1 MLACAPASPTTSI
14 QHRIYRTFQCAF
26 WLPSEEVANASVS
39 ACSGQT
45 IYPLENFPNIFQE
58 PAETQIFSY
67 EENPHDSAGR
77 FERKTGQKQR
87 PHSGHKTGPK
97 SVKADCRPSY
107 FWDQFCGQNTAAIL
121 KLLLDVRHK
130 LCEASKQIHFNMG
143 THQCWPRKFA
153 FLRLKTK

>member
-1 MLACAPASPTTSI
+1 MHPSFTHNQHPT
-14 QHRIYRTFQCAF
+14 QN
-26 WLPSEEVANASVS
+26 L
-39 ACSGQT
+39 
-45 IYPLENFPNIFQE
+45 PNISMRFLAPVGRSRQCKCQRVFRKNNLSFGRL
-58 PAETQIFSY
+58 PQYFPRAGRNANLFILRK
-67 EENPHDSAGR
+67 PHDSTCR
-77 FERKTGQKQR
+77 FERKAGQKQR

-97 SVKADCRPSY
+97 SVKADRPSY

-130 LCEASKQIHFNMG
+130 LCEASKQIQFNMG